1 MLATALP
8 HEFER
13 AAAAGTES
21 PNVSQLITTD
31 CVCHDTM
38 RSAAPS
44 IVLFQTSDRE
54 KLIKFHPELVQ
65 RSIRR
70 DLKRPLQGHGR
81 VILEQTAESAR
92 SHTNIFRQC
101 ETSAVTM
108 AILVAKDLDYVSKGR
123 CRKSSRL
130 SISCRNALS
139 LCGREWGLSQPLRSS
154 PLRVLRWCFLSI
166 SGSSCSILTLK
177 IKSDDFEPLS
187 FILGGI

>member
-13 AAAAGTES
+13 AAAAGAES

-92 SHTNIFRQC
+92 SHTNLFRQC
-101 ETSAVTM
+101 E
-108 AILVAKDLDYVSKGR
+108 LP
-123 CRKSSRL
+123 
-130 SISCRNALS
+130 
-139 LCGREWGLSQPLRSS
+139 Q
-154 PLRVLRWCFLSI
+154 LRWLSW
-166 SGSSCSILTLK
+166 SPRTWTMFQGPLQE
-177 IKSDDFEPLS
+177 IKQAVHQLQERTKSMWTRVETFS
-187 FILGGI
+187 ATS